1 MSEII
6 KTEAVVLSKLNYGDT
21 SLIVSLFTK
30 ELGKISAI
38 LKGGRSPKTKLGL
51 KVDPVNYI
59 EVVFYNKSTR
69 DLQLISSADI
79 IEHYPGIKAEL
90 EKLKYAYSIIELVKN
105 LTPEHEQ
112 NPRLFKGMIRIF
124 SLLESSPEKANTI
137 FARFLLFF
145 LKETGYPVQ
154 LEKCSSCR
162 INDLKGVQLYYDFA
176 SGLLCEKC
184 AEEYAG
190 SVIINQELF
199 NCLKSLKTNKSLEN
213 ISTGVIDQAIVF
225 MEKYLKYHIPDF
237 KGIMSLQLLK

>member
-38 LKGGRSPKTKLGL
+38 LKGARSPKAKSGL

-69 DLQLISSADI
+69 ELQLISSADI
-79 IEHYPGIKAEL
+79 VEHYSGIKADL
-90 EKLKYAYSIIELVKN
+90 EKLKYAHSIIELVKN

-112 NPRLFKGMIRIF
+112 NLRLFKGIVRILA
-124 SLLESSPEKANTI
+124 LLESSAESPNTI
-137 FARFLLFF
+137 FARFFLFF
-145 LKETGYPVQ
+145 LAEAGYQIQ
-154 LEKCSSCR
+154 LEKCISCGR
-162 INDLKGVQLYYDFA
+162 NNLAGIQLSYNFA
-176 SGLLCEKC
+176 AGLLCDRC
-184 AEEYAG
+184 TQEYPE

-199 NCLKSLKTNKSLEN
+199 NCLKCLKTNNSLEN
-213 ISTGVIDQAIVF
+213 ISAGVIDQAIVF

-237 KGIMSLQLLK
+237 KGIQSLQLLR

>member
-30 ELGKISAI
+30 ERGKISAI
-38 LKGGRSPKTKLGL
+38 LKGGRSPKTKLAL

-69 DLQLISSADI
+69 ELQIINSADI
-79 IEHYPGIKAEL
+79 IEHYSGIKADL
-90 EKLKYAYSIIELVKN
+90 EKLKYAHSIIELVKN

-112 NPRLFKGMIRIF
+112 NLRLFKGIVRIF
-124 SLLESSPEKANTI
+124 SLLESFPESPNTI
-137 FARFLLFF
+137 FAKFFLFF
-145 LKETGYPVQ
+145 LTETGYQVQ
-154 LEKCSSCR
+154 LEKCISCGR
-162 INDLKGVQLYYDFA
+162 SNLGEVQLYYNFA
-176 SGLLCEKC
+176 AGLLCDRCTQDYSE
-184 AEEYAG
+184 

-199 NCLKSLKTNKSLEN
+199 NCLKCLKTNKSLEN
-213 ISTGVIDQAIVF
+213 ISAGVIDKAIAF

-237 KGIMSLQLLK
+237 KGIQSIQLLK